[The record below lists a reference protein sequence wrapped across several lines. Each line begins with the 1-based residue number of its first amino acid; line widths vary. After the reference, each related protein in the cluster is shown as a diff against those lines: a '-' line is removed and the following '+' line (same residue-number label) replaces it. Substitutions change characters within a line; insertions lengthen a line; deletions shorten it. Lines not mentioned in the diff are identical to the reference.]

1 MHKMQLTSC
10 DTKEYISVL
19 TSRWQQSSK
28 WMDDWP
34 IKKMQ
39 CKIRK
44 SVRKEQIDEKQN
56 VIIMFSAGQVCVID
70 SLCIT
75 MIRALDKHTS
85 FASYNNGYKPNSKF
99 TGRDCGYLVLKGYVY
114 IHAGLL
120 CSYCSYCCSSSSFV
134 FPNSHWK
141 FFRRTLMTMRTERR
155 LLPSSGSLKIFFLDS
170 NDYEWEI
177 KWKNILF
184 C

>member
-1 MHKMQLTSC
+1 
-10 DTKEYISVL
+10 
-19 TSRWQQSSK
+19 
-28 WMDDWP
+28 
-34 IKKMQ
+34 
-39 CKIRK
+39 
-44 SVRKEQIDEKQN
+44 
-56 VIIMFSAGQVCVID
+56 MFSAGQVCVID

-85 FASYNNGYKPNSKF
+85 FACYNSGYKPNSKF

-114 IHAGLL
+114 IHTGLL

-134 FPNSHWK
+134 LPNSHWK
-141 FFRRTLMTMRTERR
+141 FFRRTLMTMRTERP

-184 C
+184 CWELMVNYAKNLLLKHLVLVICNLIFLSFYDGS